1 MGGSNYVVRYG
12 MKFGKWLV
20 GWIAGGCAV
29 FLALNSASGAQALLP
44 CIADT
49 ALSQQ
54 SPDNNFGGASSLPI
68 GRTSTGARS
77 RGLYKFAVTN
87 IPAGATIHS
96 ATLELEVVLNN
107 LEEDRSFSVHRVR
120 TGWGEGNKAGEDA
133 ATAGE
138 ATWNARFFPDLL
150 WSLPGGAS
158 DVDFVGTP
166 SASEELSGIGRYI
179 FTSDTLVSDVQRWLN
194 NPGTN
199 FGWLVKIDSE
209 SVNGTELMFASRED
223 TEGAGP
229 TLRVQYDLP
238 GQSRPRLMNSRREG
252 LAFVFDFNADPS
264 RPYFIEYSTNL
275 RNWTLLDLVPPGPA
289 RTVTI
294 SDPMGTEPRFYRI
307 TAL

>member
-1 MGGSNYVVRYG
+1 M
-12 MKFGKWLV
+12 FGVHPLGCRMV
-20 GWIAGGCAV
+20 GWIAGGCAI
-29 FLALNSASGAQALLP
+29 FLAQSSVSGAQALLP

-54 SPDNNFGGASSLPI
+54 SPDYNFGGASSLPV
-68 GRTSTGARS
+68 GRTSSGTRS

-107 LEEDRSFSVHRVR
+107 LEVDRSFSVHRVR
-120 TGWGEGNKAGEDA
+120 TGWGEGNKAGDGP

-150 WSLPGGAS
+150 WSSPGGAS

-166 SASEELSGIGRYI
+166 SASEELSGVGRYI

-194 NPGTN
+194 TPGTN

-238 GQSRPRLMNSRREG
+238 GQGRPRMLNSRREG
-252 LAFVFDFNADPS
+252 SAFVFDFNADAS
-264 RPYFIEYSTNL
+264 RSYLIQYSTNL
-275 RNWTLLDLVPPGPA
+275 RNWDSLPPVPPGPA
-289 RTVTI
+289 RIVTV
-294 SDPMGTEPRFYRI
+294 SDPMGSEPRFYRI
-307 TAL
+307 IVLN